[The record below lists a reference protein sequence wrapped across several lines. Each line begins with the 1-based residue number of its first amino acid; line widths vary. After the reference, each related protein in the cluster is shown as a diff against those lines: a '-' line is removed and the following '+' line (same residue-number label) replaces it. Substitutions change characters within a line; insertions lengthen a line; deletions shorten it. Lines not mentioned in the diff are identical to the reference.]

1 MRSGGKEDNDMSNEL
16 EFYAGTEDYPL
27 ALYLQENDGDELTD
41 ILVSALEDA
50 FLLLSEE
57 IASETFH

>member
-50 FLLLSEE
+50 FRLLSEE

>member
-1 MRSGGKEDNDMSNEL
+1 MSNEL
-16 EFYAGTEDYPL
+16 EFYAGTEDYPV

-50 FLLLSEE
+50 FRLLSEE
-57 IASETFH
+57 IASGTVH